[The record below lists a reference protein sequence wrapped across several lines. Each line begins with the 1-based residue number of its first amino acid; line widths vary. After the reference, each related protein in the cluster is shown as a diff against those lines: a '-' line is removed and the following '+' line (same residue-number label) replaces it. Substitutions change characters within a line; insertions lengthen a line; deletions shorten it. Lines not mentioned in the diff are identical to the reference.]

1 MAEKLKVSEFRDSI
15 GVLDQYARE
24 AEQLDND
31 KNFYY
36 EEAKTVLE
44 SLKTQVS
51 IIDTGEKL
59 NYIIFKFGSDLKFR
73 FELINKIKFVE
84 GELRLYESTSFLK
97 ECLSDI
103 YSYSFTFDSHNN
115 FSDVEEVLDDSDFRK
130 HFRTILLK
138 LINQIIAE

>member
-15 GVLDQYARE
+15 GILDQYARE

-36 EEAKTVLE
+36 EEANTVLE

-59 NYIIFKFGSDLKFR
+59 NYIVFKFGSDLKFR

-84 GELRLYESTSFLK
+84 GELRLYE
-97 ECLSDI
+97 
-103 YSYSFTFDSHNN
+103 
-115 FSDVEEVLDDSDFRK
+115 
-130 HFRTILLK
+130 
-138 LINQIIAE
+138 